1 MKYVSPYNM
10 LFAYFAFIFLSLSS
24 LKSIIVHPFK
34 KLFYNLKF
42 VYINIYLKTPVK
54 DCVK

>member
-24 LKSIIVHPFK
+24 LKSIIVHPL

-42 VYINIYLKTPVK
+42 VYINIYLKTPVRI
-54 DCVK
+54 V